1 MKKKIPSLFRK
12 KYTAKKLEKKIYKKL
27 FVPED
32 KKYVKSL
39 FAEVEKKGSKQI
51 PIYAI
56 PQDKAEAL
64 AKKDMKRLKDLA
76 KQIKKQKGRINFV
89 PLIVTIAFI
98 VAIPVCFTM
107 FKNVIVK
114 KAITVVCENIFEA
127 KCDIEKV
134 DFKFLDSSLKVQ
146 KIEIA
151 NKNDY
156 MKNLVDIGSITLD
169 FDLGQL
175 LRKRFV
181 ADELSVLDVNSGTE
195 RKTSGELPPKKEKQI
210 KKKKAKAEKE
220 ASKTDFG
227 KILADKKATA
237 ANSLE
242 QNITGLFSAL
252 NPETLMQNFAAQ
264 LQTPEISKQVQ
275 EQVPQIVAKWQAK
288 PAEIQKTV
296 DDLQKSV
303 NDIMAFDY
311 NSVQNNPLKI
321 KEFIETLDSTYKNI
335 DKVKNDASGVLNS
348 FNADIAEADGLRKT
362 VQNAVTHDMNFANSE
377 INKIKSLNISD
388 GTKLI
393 SGMFENVACD
403 TLGKYYPY
411 AQKGVA
417 YLLELKAK
425 QASQPKKEKAA
436 KEKKQ
441 KQKYTVKRAP
451 GRDIFYRNDKVP
463 ALWIKKMAG
472 SGPNFF
478 AQATDIASNQDIIN
492 KPAKVDF
499 NLDLMGLKHTAKLV
513 VDFRTETK
521 EPLVR
526 ADYGVKNI
534 PLLIPAEK
542 FGSYPG
548 VPSFDAKCAV
558 DAIVK
563 IFDDEGFEITGKG
576 LLTDLKIST
585 VPFEPEYASK
595 IYSSVMGR
603 INTVR
608 ASLTSGFTLSGGLKL
623 LLDSDADV
631 QVLNSLKKEMEAQL
645 AGIKDNLKAELTKKI
660 NEASGGAL
668 GQFGSLDEIKTK
680 LTGSVT
686 QANGY
691 EKQLTQKRAEAE
703 KKMKGQAEDAAKKAT
718 QQATDNAKKELGN
731 QLKKFF

>member
-1 MKKKIPSLFRK
+1 MKKIPSLFRK

-27 FVPED
+27 YVPDD

-39 FAEVEKKGSKQI
+39 FTEVEKKGAKQI

-56 PQDKAEAL
+56 PADKAEQL
-64 AKKDMKRLKDLA
+64 AKKDMKRLKLLA
-76 KQIKKQKGRINFV
+76 KQIKSQKGRVNFV

-98 VAIPVCFTM
+98 VAIPVCFSM
-107 FKNVIVK
+107 FKNVIIK
-114 KAITVVCENIFEA
+114 KALTVVCENIFEA
-127 KCDIEKV
+127 KTDIEKV
-134 DFKFLDSSLKVQ
+134 DFKFLDSSLKIKKV
-146 KIEIA
+146 EIA

-156 MKNLVDIGSITLD
+156 MKNLVDIGSITID

-181 ADELSVLDVNSGTE
+181 ADELSVLDVNTGTE
-195 RKTSGELPPKKEKQI
+195 RTTSGELPPAKEKKI
-210 KKKKAKAEKE
+210 KKQKAKAEKA
-220 ASKTDFG
+220 ASESKLG
-227 KILADKKATA
+227 KALSDKKAVA
-237 ANSLE
+237 ADSL
-242 QNITGLFSAL
+242 QKNITGLFNQF
-252 NPETLMQNFAAQ
+252 NPETLMQNYAAQ
-264 LQTPEISKQVQ
+264 LQTPAISTQVQ
-275 EQVPQIVAKWQAK
+275 EQIPQIVAKWQAK
-288 PAEIQKTV
+288 PAEVQKTV
-296 DDLQKSV
+296 DELQKSV
-303 NDIMAFDY
+303 NEIMAFDFS
-311 NSVQNNPLKI
+311 SVQNNPLKI
-321 KEFIETLDSTYKNI
+321 KEFIESLDSTYKNI
-335 DKVKNDASGVLNS
+335 DKVKNDANGVLNS

-377 INKIKSLNISD
+377 INKIKSLNVSD

-403 TLGKYYPY
+403 VLGKYYPY
-411 AQKGVA
+411 AMKGVD
-417 YLLELKAK
+417 YLLELKSK
-425 QASQPKKEKAA
+425 QASKPKTEKPKKEK
-436 KEKKQ
+436 KK
-441 KQKYTVKRAP
+441 YSVKRAP
-451 GRDIFYRNDKVP
+451 GRDIFYRQDKVP

-492 KPAKVDF
+492 KPAKIDF
-499 NLDLMGLKHTAKLV
+499 NMDLWNLQHTAKLV

-526 ADYGVKNI
+526 ADYGLKNI
-534 PLLIPAEK
+534 PLNIPAEK
-542 FGSYPG
+542 FGEYPG

-558 DAIVK
+558 DAILK

-608 ASLTSGFTLSGGLKL
+608 ASMTSGFTLSSGLNMA
-623 LLDSDADV
+623 LDSDADV
-631 QVLNSLKKEMEAQL
+631 QVINSIKKEMEAQL
-645 AGIKDNLKAELTKKI
+645 AGIKENLKSELTKRI

-668 GQFGSLDEIKTK
+668 SQFGSLDDIKSK
-680 LTGSVT
+680 LTGSVG

-691 EKQLTQKRAEAE
+691 EKQLTQKRSEAE
-703 KKMKGQAEDAAKKAT
+703 KQMKGKADEATKKAT
-718 QQATDNAKKELGN
+718 DSAKKELGN
-731 QLKKFF
+731 QLKKLF

>member
-1 MKKKIPSLFRK
+1 MKKIPSLFRK
-12 KYTAKKLEKKIYKKL
+12 KYNAKKLEKKIYKKL
-27 FVPED
+27 YVPDD
-32 KKYVKSL
+32 KKYVKGL
-39 FAEVEKKGSKQI
+39 FTEVEKKGAKQI

-56 PQDKAEAL
+56 PADKAEQL
-64 AKKDMKRLKDLA
+64 AKKDMRRLKLLA
-76 KQIKKQKGRINFV
+76 KQIKKQKGRVNFV

-98 VAIPVCFTM
+98 AVIPICFSM
-107 FKNVIVK
+107 FKNVIIK

-127 KCDIEKV
+127 KTDIEKV
-134 DFKFLDSSLKVQ
+134 DFKFLDSSLKIK

-156 MKNLVDIGSITLD
+156 MKNLVDIGSITID

-181 ADELSVLDVNSGTE
+181 ADELSVLDVNTGTE
-195 RKTSGELPPKKEKQI
+195 RTTSGELPPAKEKKI
-210 KKKKAKAEKE
+210 KKQKAKAEKE
-220 ASKTDFG
+220 ASESKLG
-227 KILADKKATA
+227 KALSDKKAVA

-242 QNITGLFSAL
+242 KNITGLFNQF
-252 NPETLMQNFAAQ
+252 NPETLMQNYAAQ
-264 LQTPEISKQVQ
+264 LQTPAISNQVQ
-275 EQVPQIVAKWQAK
+275 EQIPQIVAKWQAK
-288 PAEIQKTV
+288 PAEVQKTV
-296 DDLQKSV
+296 DELQKSV
-303 NDIMAFDY
+303 NEIMSFDY
-311 NSVQNNPLKI
+311 SAVQNNPLKI
-321 KEFIETLDSTYKNI
+321 KEFIESLDATYKNI
-335 DKVKNDASGVLNS
+335 EKVKNDANGVLNS

-377 INKIKSLNISD
+377 INKIKSLNVSD

-403 TLGKYYPY
+403 VLGKYYPY
-411 AQKGVA
+411 AQKGVN
-417 YLLELKAK
+417 YLLELKSK
-425 QASQPKKEKAA
+425 QASKPKTEKVKKEK
-436 KEKKQ
+436 KK
-441 KQKYTVKRAP
+441 YSVKRAP
-451 GRDIFYRNDKVP
+451 GRDIFYRQDKVP

-492 KPAKVDF
+492 KPAKIDF
-499 NLDLMGLKHTAKLV
+499 NMDLWNLQHTAKLV

-526 ADYGVKNI
+526 ADYGLKNI
-534 PLLIPAEK
+534 PLNIPAEK
-542 FGSYPG
+542 FGEYPG

-558 DAIVK
+558 DAIFK

-608 ASLTSGFTLSGGLKL
+608 ASMTSGFTISDGLKMA
-623 LLDSDADV
+623 LDSDADV
-631 QVLNSLKKEMEAQL
+631 QVINSIKKEMEAQL
-645 AGIKDNLKAELTKKI
+645 AGIKENLKTELTKRI

-668 GQFGSLDEIKTK
+668 GQFGSLDDIKSK
-680 LTGSVT
+680 LTGSVG

-691 EKQLTQKRAEAE
+691 EKQLTQKRSEAE
-703 KKMKGQAEDAAKKAT
+703 KQLKGKAEEATKKAT
-718 QQATDNAKKELGN
+718 DSAKKEIGN
-731 QLKKFF
+731 QLKKLF

>member
-1 MKKKIPSLFRK
+1 MKKIPSLFRK

-27 FVPED
+27 YVPDD

-39 FAEVEKKGSKQI
+39 FTEVEKKGAKQI

-56 PQDKAEAL
+56 PADKAEQL
-64 AKKDMKRLKDLA
+64 AKKDMKRLKLLA
-76 KQIKKQKGRINFV
+76 KQIKSQKGRVNFV

-98 VAIPVCFTM
+98 VAIPVCFSM
-107 FKNVIVK
+107 FKNVIIK
-114 KAITVVCENIFEA
+114 KALTVVCENIFEA
-127 KCDIEKV
+127 KTDIEKV
-134 DFKFLDSSLKVQ
+134 DFKFLDSSLKIKKV
-146 KIEIA
+146 EIA

-156 MKNLVDIGSITLD
+156 MKNLVDIGSITID

-181 ADELSVLDVNSGTE
+181 ADELSVLDVNTGTE
-195 RKTSGELPPKKEKQI
+195 RTTLGELPPAKEKKI
-210 KKKKAKAEKE
+210 KKQKAKAEKA
-220 ASKTDFG
+220 ASESKLG
-227 KILADKKATA
+227 KALSDKKAVA
-237 ANSLE
+237 ADSL
-242 QNITGLFSAL
+242 QKNITGLFNQF
-252 NPETLMQNFAAQ
+252 NPETLMQNYAAQ
-264 LQTPEISKQVQ
+264 LQTPAISTQVQ
-275 EQVPQIVAKWQAK
+275 EQIPQIVAKWQAK
-288 PAEIQKTV
+288 PAEVQKTV
-296 DDLQKSV
+296 DELQKSV
-303 NDIMAFDY
+303 NEIMAFDY
-311 NSVQNNPLKI
+311 SSVQNNPLKI
-321 KEFIETLDSTYKNI
+321 KEFIESLDSTYKNI
-335 DKVKNDASGVLNS
+335 DKVKNDANGVLNS

-377 INKIKSLNISD
+377 INKIKSLNVSD

-403 TLGKYYPY
+403 VLGKYYPY
-411 AQKGVA
+411 AMKGVD
-417 YLLELKAK
+417 YLLELKSK
-425 QASQPKKEKAA
+425 QASKPKTEKTKKEK
-436 KEKKQ
+436 KK
-441 KQKYTVKRAP
+441 YSVKRAP
-451 GRDIFYRNDKVP
+451 GRDIFYRQDKVP

-492 KPAKVDF
+492 KPAKIDF
-499 NLDLMGLKHTAKLV
+499 NMDLWNLQHTAKLV

-526 ADYGVKNI
+526 ADYGLKNI
-534 PLLIPAEK
+534 PLNIPAEK
-542 FGSYPG
+542 FGEYPG

-558 DAIVK
+558 DAILK

-608 ASLTSGFTLSGGLKL
+608 ASMTSGFTLSGGLNMA
-623 LLDSDADV
+623 LDSDADV
-631 QVLNSLKKEMEAQL
+631 QVINSIKKEMEAQL
-645 AGIKDNLKAELTKKI
+645 AGIKENLKAELTKRI

-668 GQFGSLDEIKTK
+668 SQFGSLDDIKSK
-680 LTGSVT
+680 LTGSVG

-691 EKQLTQKRAEAE
+691 EKQLTQKRSEAE
-703 KKMKGQAEDAAKKAT
+703 KQMKDKADEATKKAT
-718 QQATDNAKKELGN
+718 DSAKKELGN
-731 QLKKFF
+731 QLKKLF

>member
-1 MKKKIPSLFRK
+1 MKKIPSLFRK

-27 FVPED
+27 YVPED
-32 KKYVKSL
+32 KKYVKGL
-39 FAEVEKKGSKQI
+39 FTEVEKKGSKQT
-51 PIYAI
+51 PIFAI
-56 PQDKAEAL
+56 PPEKAEQL
-64 AKKDMKRLKDLA
+64 AKKDMKRLKALA
-76 KQIKKQKGRINFV
+76 KQIKSQKGRVNWV
-89 PLIVTIAFI
+89 PLLVTLAF
-98 VAIPVCFTM
+98 VAAIPVCFIT
-107 FKNVIVK
+107 FKNVIIK

-134 DFKFLDSSLKVQ
+134 DFKLLDSSLKVR

-156 MKNLVDIGSITLD
+156 MKNLVDIGSITID
-169 FDLGQL
+169 FDLNQL

-195 RKTSGELPPKKEKQI
+195 RKTSGELPPKKVKNIQ
-210 KKKKAKAEKE
+210 KGKAKAEKK
-220 ASKTDFG
+220 ASESGIG
-227 KILADKKATA
+227 KLIAEKKATA
-237 ANSLE
+237 ASSLE
-242 QNITGLFSAL
+242 SNITGLFNQL

-264 LQTPEISKQVQ
+264 LQTPAVSKQVQ

-288 PAEIQKTV
+288 PAEVQKTV

-303 NDIMAFDY
+303 NDIVNFDY

-321 KEFIETLDSTYKNI
+321 KEFIESLDATYKNI
-335 DKVKNDASGVLNS
+335 DKVKNDANGVLKS

-403 TLGKYYPY
+403 VLGKYYPY
-411 AQKGVA
+411 AVKGVN
-417 YLLELKAK
+417 YLLDLKAK
-425 QASQPKKEKAA
+425 QGGKPKEEKVQ
-436 KEKKQ
+436 KEKKE
-441 KQKYTVKRAP
+441 KYTVKRAP
-451 GRDIFYRNDKVP
+451 GRDIFYRQDKVP

-478 AQATDIASNQDIIN
+478 AQATDISSNQDIIN
-492 KPAKVDF
+492 KPAKIDF
-499 NLDLMGLKHTAKLV
+499 NMDLMGLKHTAKLV
-513 VDFRTETK
+513 VDFRTDTK
-521 EPLVR
+521 EPLIR
-526 ADYGVKNI
+526 ADYGLKNI

-542 FGSYPG
+542 FGAYPG

-558 DAIVK
+558 DAVLK
-563 IFDDEGFEITGKG
+563 IFDDEGFELTGKG
-576 LLTDLKIST
+576 LLTDLKIAT

-595 IYSSVMGR
+595 IYSNVMGR

-608 ASLTSGFTLSGGLKL
+608 ANITSGFTMSGGLKM

-645 AGIKDNLKAELTKKI
+645 AGIKENLKSELTKKI

-668 GQFGSLDEIKTK
+668 GQFGSLDEIKNK
-680 LTGSVT
+680 LTGSVNT
-686 QANGY
+686 ANGY
-691 EKQLTQKRAEAE
+691 EKQLSQKRAEAE
-703 KKMKGQAEDAAKKAT
+703 KQLKGKADEATKKAT
-718 QQATDNAKKELGN
+718 EDAKKELGN
-731 QLKKFF
+731 QLKKLF

>member
-1 MKKKIPSLFRK
+1 MKKIPSLFRK

-27 FVPED
+27 YVPED
-32 KKYVKSL
+32 KKYVKGL
-39 FAEVEKKGSKQI
+39 FTEVEKKGSKQT
-51 PIYAI
+51 PIFAI
-56 PQDKAEAL
+56 PPEKAEQL
-64 AKKDMKRLKDLA
+64 AKKDMKRLKALA
-76 KQIKKQKGRINFV
+76 KQIKSQKGRVNWV
-89 PLIVTIAFI
+89 PLLVTLVFVA
-98 VAIPVCFTM
+98 AIPVCFIT
-107 FKNVIVK
+107 FKNVIIK

-134 DFKFLDSSLKVQ
+134 DFKLLDSSLKVR

-156 MKNLVDIGSITLD
+156 MKNLVDIGSITID
-169 FDLGQL
+169 FDLNQL

-195 RKTSGELPPKKEKQI
+195 RKTSGELPPKKVKNIQ
-210 KKKKAKAEKE
+210 KGKAKAEKK
-220 ASKTDFG
+220 ASESGIG
-227 KILADKKATA
+227 KLIAEKKATA
-237 ANSLE
+237 ASSLE
-242 QNITGLFSAL
+242 SNITGLFNQL

-264 LQTPEISKQVQ
+264 LQTPAVSKQVQ

-288 PAEIQKTV
+288 PAEVQKTV
-296 DDLQKSV
+296 NDLQKSV
-303 NDIMAFDY
+303 NDIVNFDF

-321 KEFIETLDSTYKNI
+321 KEFIENLDSTYKNI
-335 DKVKNDASGVLNS
+335 DKVKNDANGVLKS

-403 TLGKYYPY
+403 VLGKYYPY
-411 AQKGVA
+411 AVKGVN
-417 YLLELKAK
+417 YLLDLKAK
-425 QASQPKKEKAA
+425 QGGKPKEEKAQ
-436 KEKKQ
+436 KEKKE
-441 KQKYTVKRAP
+441 KYTVKRAP
-451 GRDIFYRNDKVP
+451 GRDIFYRQDKVP

-478 AQATDIASNQDIIN
+478 AQATDISSNQDIIN
-492 KPAKVDF
+492 KPAKIDF
-499 NLDLMGLKHTAKLV
+499 NMDLMGLKHTAKLV
-513 VDFRTETK
+513 VDFRTDTK
-521 EPLVR
+521 EPLIR
-526 ADYGVKNI
+526 ADYGLKNI

-542 FGSYPG
+542 FGAYPG

-558 DAIVK
+558 DAVLK
-563 IFDDEGFEITGKG
+563 IFDDEGFELTGKG
-576 LLTDLKIST
+576 LLTDLKIAT

-595 IYSSVMGR
+595 IYSNVMGR

-608 ASLTSGFTLSGGLKL
+608 ANITSGFTMSGGLKM

-645 AGIKDNLKAELTKKI
+645 AGIKENLKAELTKKI

-668 GQFGSLDEIKTK
+668 GQFGSLDEIKNK
-680 LTGSVT
+680 LTGSVNT
-686 QANGY
+686 ANGY

-703 KKMKGQAEDAAKKAT
+703 KQLKGKADEATKKAT
-718 QQATDNAKKELGN
+718 EDAKKELSN
-731 QLKKFF
+731 QLKKLF

>member
-1 MKKKIPSLFRK
+1 MKKIPSLFRK

-27 FVPED
+27 YVPDD

-39 FAEVEKKGSKQI
+39 FTEVEKKGAKQI

-56 PQDKAEAL
+56 PADKAEQL
-64 AKKDMKRLKDLA
+64 AKKDMKRLKLLA
-76 KQIKKQKGRINFV
+76 KQIKSQKGRVNFV

-98 VAIPVCFTM
+98 VAIPVCFSM
-107 FKNVIVK
+107 FKNVIIK
-114 KAITVVCENIFEA
+114 KALTVVCENIFEA
-127 KCDIEKV
+127 KTDIEKV
-134 DFKFLDSSLKVQ
+134 DFKFLDSSLKIKKV
-146 KIEIA
+146 EIA

-156 MKNLVDIGSITLD
+156 MKNLVDIGSITID

-181 ADELSVLDVNSGTE
+181 ADELSVLDVNTGTE
-195 RKTSGELPPKKEKQI
+195 RTTSGELPPAKEKKI
-210 KKKKAKAEKE
+210 KKQKEKAEKA
-220 ASKTDFG
+220 ASESKLG
-227 KILADKKATA
+227 KALSDKKAVA
-237 ANSLE
+237 ADSL
-242 QNITGLFSAL
+242 QKNITGLFNQF
-252 NPETLMQNFAAQ
+252 NPETLMQNYAAQ
-264 LQTPEISKQVQ
+264 LQTPAISTQVQ
-275 EQVPQIVAKWQAK
+275 EQIPQIVAKWQAK
-288 PAEIQKTV
+288 PAEVQKTV
-296 DDLQKSV
+296 DELQKSV
-303 NDIMAFDY
+303 NEIMAFDFS
-311 NSVQNNPLKI
+311 SVQNNPLKI
-321 KEFIETLDSTYKNI
+321 KEFIESLDSTYKNI
-335 DKVKNDASGVLNS
+335 DKVKNDANGVLNS

-377 INKIKSLNISD
+377 INKIKSLNVSD

-403 TLGKYYPY
+403 VLGKYYPY
-411 AQKGVA
+411 AMKGVD
-417 YLLELKAK
+417 YLLELKSK
-425 QASQPKKEKAA
+425 QASKPKTEKPKKEK
-436 KEKKQ
+436 KK
-441 KQKYTVKRAP
+441 YSVKRAP
-451 GRDIFYRNDKVP
+451 GRDIFYRQDKVP

-492 KPAKVDF
+492 KPAKIDF
-499 NLDLMGLKHTAKLV
+499 NMDLWNLQHTAKLV

-526 ADYGVKNI
+526 ADYGLKNI
-534 PLLIPAEK
+534 PLNIPAEK
-542 FGSYPG
+542 FGEYPG

-558 DAIVK
+558 DAILK

-608 ASLTSGFTLSGGLKL
+608 ASMTSGFTLSGGLNMA
-623 LLDSDADV
+623 LDSDADV
-631 QVLNSLKKEMEAQL
+631 QVINSIKKEMEAQL
-645 AGIKDNLKAELTKKI
+645 AGIKENLKSELTKRI

-668 GQFGSLDEIKTK
+668 SQFGSLDDIKSK
-680 LTGSVT
+680 LTGSVG

-691 EKQLTQKRAEAE
+691 EKQLTQKRSEAE
-703 KKMKGQAEDAAKKAT
+703 KQMKGKADEATKKAT
-718 QQATDNAKKELGN
+718 DSAKKELGN
-731 QLKKFF
+731 QLKKLF

>member
-1 MKKKIPSLFRK
+1 MKKIPSLFRK

-27 FVPED
+27 YVPDD
-32 KKYVKSL
+32 KKYVKGL
-39 FAEVEKKGSKQI
+39 FTEVEKKGAKQI

-56 PQDKAEAL
+56 PADKAEQL
-64 AKKDMKRLKDLA
+64 AKKDMKRLKLLA
-76 KQIKKQKGRINFV
+76 KQIKKQKGRVNFV

-98 VAIPVCFTM
+98 AAIPICFSM
-107 FKNVIVK
+107 FKNVIIK
-114 KAITVVCENIFEA
+114 KAITVACENIFEA
-127 KCDIEKV
+127 KTDIEKV
-134 DFKFLDSSLKVQ
+134 DFKFLDSSLKIK

-156 MKNLVDIGSITLD
+156 MKNLVDIGSITID

-181 ADELSVLDVNSGTE
+181 ADELSVLDVNTGTE
-195 RKTSGELPPKKEKQI
+195 RTTSGELPPAKEKKI
-210 KKKKAKAEKE
+210 KKQKAKAEKE
-220 ASKTDFG
+220 ASESKLG
-227 KILADKKATA
+227 KALSDKKAVA

-242 QNITGLFSAL
+242 KNITGLFNQF
-252 NPETLMQNFAAQ
+252 NPETLMQNYAAQ
-264 LQTPEISKQVQ
+264 LQTPAISKQVQ
-275 EQVPQIVAKWQAK
+275 EQIPQIAAKWQAK
-288 PAEIQKTV
+288 PAEVQKTV
-296 DDLQKSV
+296 DELQKSV
-303 NDIMAFDY
+303 NEIMAFDFS
-311 NSVQNNPLKI
+311 SVQNNPLKI
-321 KEFIETLDSTYKNI
+321 KEFIESLDSTYKNI
-335 DKVKNDASGVLNS
+335 EKVKNDANGVLNS

-377 INKIKSLNISD
+377 INKIKSLNVSD

-403 TLGKYYPY
+403 VLGKYYPY
-411 AQKGVA
+411 AQKGVS

-425 QASQPKKEKAA
+425 QASKPKTEKVKKEK
-436 KEKKQ
+436 KK
-441 KQKYTVKRAP
+441 YSVKRAP
-451 GRDIFYRNDKVP
+451 GRDIFYRQDKVP

-492 KPAKVDF
+492 KPAKIDF
-499 NLDLMGLKHTAKLV
+499 NMDLWNLQHTAKLV

-526 ADYGVKNI
+526 ADYGLKNI
-534 PLLIPAEK
+534 PLNIPAEK
-542 FGSYPG
+542 FGEYPG

-558 DAIVK
+558 DAIFK

-608 ASLTSGFTLSGGLKL
+608 ASMTSGFTISDGLKMA
-623 LLDSDADV
+623 LDSDADV
-631 QVLNSLKKEMEAQL
+631 QVINSIKKEMEAQL
-645 AGIKDNLKAELTKKI
+645 AGIKENLKAELTKRI

-668 GQFGSLDEIKTK
+668 GQFGSLDDIKSK
-680 LTGSVT
+680 LTGSVD

-691 EKQLTQKRAEAE
+691 EKQLTQKRSEAE
-703 KKMKGQAEDAAKKAT
+703 KQLKGKAEEATKKAT
-718 QQATDNAKKELGN
+718 DSAKKEIGN
-731 QLKKFF
+731 QLKKLF

>member
-1 MKKKIPSLFRK
+1 MKKIPSLFRK

-27 FVPED
+27 YVPDD
-32 KKYVKSL
+32 KKYVKGL
-39 FAEVEKKGSKQI
+39 FTEVEKKGAKQI

-56 PQDKAEAL
+56 PADKAEQL
-64 AKKDMKRLKDLA
+64 AKKDMKRLKLLA
-76 KQIKKQKGRINFV
+76 KQIKKQKGRVNFV

-98 VAIPVCFTM
+98 AAIPICFSM
-107 FKNVIVK
+107 FKNIIIK

-127 KCDIEKV
+127 KTDIEKV
-134 DFKFLDSSLKVQ
+134 DFKFLDSSLKIK

-156 MKNLVDIGSITLD
+156 MKNLVDIGSITID

-181 ADELSVLDVNSGTE
+181 ADELSVLDVNTGTE
-195 RKTSGELPPKKEKQI
+195 RTTSGELPPAKEKKI
-210 KKKKAKAEKE
+210 KKQKAKAEKE
-220 ASKTDFG
+220 ASESKLG
-227 KILADKKATA
+227 KALSDKKAVA

-242 QNITGLFSAL
+242 KNITGLFNQF
-252 NPETLMQNFAAQ
+252 NPETLMQNYAAQ
-264 LQTPEISKQVQ
+264 LQTPAISKQVQ
-275 EQVPQIVAKWQAK
+275 EQIPQIVAKWQAK
-288 PAEIQKTV
+288 PAEVQKTV
-296 DDLQKSV
+296 DELQKSV
-303 NDIMAFDY
+303 NEIMSFDY
-311 NSVQNNPLKI
+311 SAVQNNPLKI
-321 KEFIETLDSTYKNI
+321 KEFIESLDATYKNI
-335 DKVKNDASGVLNS
+335 EKVKNDANGVLNS

-377 INKIKSLNISD
+377 INKIKSLNVSD

-403 TLGKYYPY
+403 VLGKYYPY
-411 AQKGVA
+411 AQKGVN
-417 YLLELKAK
+417 YLLELKSK
-425 QASQPKKEKAA
+425 QASKPKTEKVKKEK
-436 KEKKQ
+436 KK
-441 KQKYTVKRAP
+441 YSVKRAP
-451 GRDIFYRNDKVP
+451 GRDIFYRQDKVP

-492 KPAKVDF
+492 KPAKIDF
-499 NLDLMGLKHTAKLV
+499 NMDLWNLQHTAKLV

-526 ADYGVKNI
+526 ADYGLKNI
-534 PLLIPAEK
+534 PLNIPAEK
-542 FGSYPG
+542 FGEYPG

-558 DAIVK
+558 DAIFK

-608 ASLTSGFTLSGGLKL
+608 ASMTSGFTISDGLKMA
-623 LLDSDADV
+623 LDSDADV
-631 QVLNSLKKEMEAQL
+631 QVINSIKKEMEAQL
-645 AGIKDNLKAELTKKI
+645 AGIKENLKAELTKRI

-668 GQFGSLDEIKTK
+668 GQFGSLDDIKSK
-680 LTGSVT
+680 LTGSVG
-686 QANGY
+686 QANNY
-691 EKQLTQKRAEAE
+691 EKQLTQKRSEAE
-703 KKMKGQAEDAAKKAT
+703 KQLKGKAEEATKKAT
-718 QQATDNAKKELGN
+718 DSAKKEIGN
-731 QLKKFF
+731 QLKKLF

>member
-1 MKKKIPSLFRK
+1 MKKIPSLFRK

-27 FVPED
+27 YVPED
-32 KKYVKSL
+32 KKYVKGL
-39 FAEVEKKGSKQI
+39 FTEVEKKGAKQT
-51 PIYAI
+51 PIFAI
-56 PQDKAEAL
+56 PPEKAEQL
-64 AKKDMKRLKDLA
+64 AKKDMKRLKALA
-76 KQIKKQKGRINFV
+76 KQIKSQKGRVNWV
-89 PLIVTIAFI
+89 PLLVTLVFIA
-98 VAIPVCFTM
+98 AIPVCFIT
-107 FKNVIVK
+107 FKNVIIK

-134 DFKFLDSSLKVQ
+134 DFKLLDSSLKVR

-156 MKNLVDIGSITLD
+156 MKNLVDIGSITID
-169 FDLGQL
+169 FDLNQL

-195 RKTSGELPPKKEKQI
+195 RKTSGELPPKKVKNIQ
-210 KKKKAKAEKE
+210 KGKAKAEKK
-220 ASKTDFG
+220 ASESGLG
-227 KILADKKATA
+227 KLIAEKKATA
-237 ANSLE
+237 ASSLE
-242 QNITGLFSAL
+242 SNITGLFNQL

-264 LQTPEISKQVQ
+264 LQTPAVSKQVQ

-288 PAEIQKTV
+288 PAEVQKTV

-303 NDIMAFDY
+303 NDIVNFDF

-321 KEFIETLDSTYKNI
+321 KEFIENLDSTYKNI
-335 DKVKNDASGVLNS
+335 DKVKNDANGVLKS

-403 TLGKYYPY
+403 VLGKYYPY
-411 AQKGVA
+411 AVKGVN
-417 YLLELKAK
+417 YLLDLKAK
-425 QASQPKKEKAA
+425 QGGKPKEEKVQ
-436 KEKKQ
+436 KEKKE
-441 KQKYTVKRAP
+441 KYTVKRAP
-451 GRDIFYRNDKVP
+451 GRDIFYRQDKVP

-478 AQATDIASNQDIIN
+478 AQATDISSNQDIIN
-492 KPAKVDF
+492 KPAKIDF
-499 NLDLMGLKHTAKLV
+499 NMDLMGLKHTAKFV
-513 VDFRTETK
+513 VDFRTDTK
-521 EPLVR
+521 EPLIR
-526 ADYGVKNI
+526 ADYGLKNI

-542 FGSYPG
+542 FGEYPG

-558 DAIVK
+558 DAVLK
-563 IFDDEGFEITGKG
+563 IFDDEGFELTGKG
-576 LLTDLKIST
+576 LLTDLKIAT

-595 IYSSVMGR
+595 IYSNVMGR

-608 ASLTSGFTLSGGLKL
+608 ANITSGFTMSGGLKM

-645 AGIKDNLKAELTKKI
+645 AGIKENLKAELTKKI

-668 GQFGSLDEIKTK
+668 GQFGSLDEIKNK
-680 LTGSVT
+680 LTGSVNT
-686 QANGY
+686 ANGY

-703 KKMKGQAEDAAKKAT
+703 KQLKGKADEATKKAT
-718 QQATDNAKKELGN
+718 EDAKKELGN
-731 QLKKFF
+731 QLKKLF

>member
-1 MKKKIPSLFRK
+1 
-12 KYTAKKLEKKIYKKL
+12 
-27 FVPED
+27 
-32 KKYVKSL
+32 
-39 FAEVEKKGSKQI
+39 
-51 PIYAI
+51 
-56 PQDKAEAL
+56 
-64 AKKDMKRLKDLA
+64 MKRLKALA
-76 KQIKKQKGRINFV
+76 KQIKSQKGRVNWV
-89 PLIVTIAFI
+89 PLLVTLVFVA
-98 VAIPVCFTM
+98 AIPVCFIT
-107 FKNVIVK
+107 FKNVIIK

-134 DFKFLDSSLKVQ
+134 DFKLLDSSLKVR

-156 MKNLVDIGSITLD
+156 MKNLVDIGSITID
-169 FDLGQL
+169 FDLNQL

-195 RKTSGELPPKKEKQI
+195 RKTSGELPPKKVKNIQ
-210 KKKKAKAEKE
+210 KGKAKAEKE
-220 ASKTDFG
+220 ASESGIG
-227 KILADKKATA
+227 KLIAEKKATA
-237 ANSLE
+237 ASSLE
-242 QNITGLFSAL
+242 SNITGLFNQL

-264 LQTPEISKQVQ
+264 LQTPAVSKQVQ

-288 PAEIQKTV
+288 PAEVQKTV

-303 NDIMAFDY
+303 NDIVNFDF

-321 KEFIETLDSTYKNI
+321 KEFIENLDSTYKNI
-335 DKVKNDASGVLNS
+335 DKVKNDANGVLKS

-403 TLGKYYPY
+403 VLGKYYPY
-411 AQKGVA
+411 AVKGVN
-417 YLLELKAK
+417 YLLDLKAK
-425 QASQPKKEKAA
+425 QGGKPKEEKVQ
-436 KEKKQ
+436 KEKKE
-441 KQKYTVKRAP
+441 KYTVKRAP
-451 GRDIFYRNDKVP
+451 GRDIFYRQDKVP

-478 AQATDIASNQDIIN
+478 AQATDISSNQDIIN
-492 KPAKVDF
+492 KPAKIDF
-499 NLDLMGLKHTAKLV
+499 NMDLMGLKHTAKLV
-513 VDFRTETK
+513 VDFRTDTK
-521 EPLVR
+521 EPLIR
-526 ADYGVKNI
+526 ADYGLKNI

-542 FGSYPG
+542 FGAYPG

-558 DAIVK
+558 DAVLK
-563 IFDDEGFEITGKG
+563 IFDDEGFELTGKG
-576 LLTDLKIST
+576 LLTDLKIAT

-595 IYSSVMGR
+595 IYSNVMGR

-608 ASLTSGFTLSGGLKL
+608 ANITSGFTMSGGLKM

-645 AGIKDNLKAELTKKI
+645 AGIKENLKAELTKKI

-668 GQFGSLDEIKTK
+668 GQFGSLDEIKNK
-680 LTGSVT
+680 LTGSVNT
-686 QANGY
+686 ANGY

-703 KKMKGQAEDAAKKAT
+703 KKLKGKADEATKKAT
-718 QQATDNAKKELGN
+718 EDAKKELGN
-731 QLKKFF
+731 QLKKLF